1 MSRRRFCGAN
11 AQQTRGRASCLS
23 PSGQPVVE
31 QARGVLTADG
41 TGDMVSSRSDN
52 VTLLAIERERQDGA
66 SCSKPPIREFVSL
79 SRYSLTKSDL
89 DDGTFQG
96 PVNQNS

>member
-1 MSRRRFCGAN
+1 M
-11 AQQTRGRASCLS
+11 
-23 PSGQPVVE
+23 VE

-66 SCSKPPIREFVSL
+66 SCSKPPIREFFSL
-79 SRYSLTKSDL
+79 SLYSLKKSDL